1 MIIWT
6 VHEPHGASGTC
17 FDMDELELEEQ
28 ERDLG
33 FHGGLGRLL
42 HGFCACF
49 VILLGQMGRTLEEKG
64 KVMMGRLDLG
74 SSGGADWGLIE
85 QRGFDWAL
93 ELLETRRDDYGL
105 IIASFLVCFESGK
118 PLVEYWG
125 STA

>member
-1 MIIWT
+1 MDNSITPIQDKHRAQGHGEGRIILGT
-6 VHEPHGASGTC
+6 VHEPHGASRNC

-64 KVMMGRLDLG
+64 KVMMGRLDL
-74 SSGGADWGLIE
+74 
-85 QRGFDWAL
+85 
-93 ELLETRRDDYGL
+93 
-105 IIASFLVCFESGK
+105 
-118 PLVEYWG
+118 
-125 STA
+125 